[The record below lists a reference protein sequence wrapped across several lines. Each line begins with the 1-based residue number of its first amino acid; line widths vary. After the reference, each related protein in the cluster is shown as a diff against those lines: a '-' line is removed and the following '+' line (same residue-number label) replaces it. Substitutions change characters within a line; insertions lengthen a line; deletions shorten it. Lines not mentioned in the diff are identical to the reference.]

1 MSKMFKSATLPEHQS
16 PSNDLVHCA
25 NCGTPM
31 AAIGVNYVCPVNAER
46 GPDRCLTTPV
56 NAERLVVQ
64 VVTQVLER
72 VMNDSTIEL
81 LTGDIQQTA
90 SEASGRQRERL
101 QHSES
106 SIEELNLLKGQVLQT
121 VEQNLTTYPEVAEK
135 VNEINAART
144 GLAYESQIAQEE
156 LDRLAFISNTEGIR
170 EDAQDI
176 INDLKD
182 VGPEETRELLNIFV
196 RSIRVGPESAEIF
209 YSHPLPDEQNH
220 PRIASDRIALDL

>member
-1 MSKMFKSATLPEHQS
+1 MFKSATLPEHQS

-46 GPDRCLTTPV
+46 GPDRCSTNPV

-81 LTGDIQQTA
+81 LTADIQQAA
-90 SEASGRQRERL
+90 SEASSRHRERL
-101 QHSES
+101 QRSES
-106 SIEELNLLKGQVLQT
+106 SIEELDQIKEQALQT
-121 VEQNLTTYPEVAEK
+121 VEKNLATYREVAEV
-135 VNEINAART
+135 VNETNAART

-156 LDRLAFISNTEGIR
+156 LDKLAFISDTQGLR

-196 RSIRVGPESAEIF
+196 RRIRVGPESAEIL

-220 PRIASDRIALDL
+220 PRIASDRIALDP